1 MTSSWL
7 RIRSRAAAILVAA
20 LVLVLFG
27 ASPAWA
33 HSGLERSDPPN
44 GGVIS
49 VGRSTLTLW
58 FTEAIAAD
66 ASAFE
71 LRTADGVRVAVTA
84 SVSGADDGGIVRIHT
99 QPLEKATYL
108 LDWKVLATDDG
119 HTSNGSVYFGVG
131 TRPTGVA
138 AAAGVLPDTPGL
150 LIRWIDLSAIIL
162 CIGAIA
168 VSGRVLGSTGSTGS
182 SGSTGETGLAP
193 RRRAWFIGAL
203 AAGVAVVTGALT
215 PFLLTQPGGG
225 SLGDWFD
232 ATWATLTGTPW
243 GYLWSGREIALVIA
257 AGTLYRAAHSPRA
270 GGQLRVAVVAL
281 VAVVGLESWAGHAST
296 LPRGSALAVLAA
308 ASHLVAAGIWAGGL
322 AVLALCLIPL
332 LRRHREARKTILA
345 SAWRSFSPMAA
356 IATVVLVATGL
367 YEAGLHVPDL
377 SFVASTVY
385 GTVVA
390 GKLVLVAVALVLGGI
405 NTLLVN
411 PRLAARVGRILG
423 RPGGWAPV
431 PVRRFA
437 LVVGAEVLILVL
449 AVGAAGLLTSI
460 PTAREIASATKETT
474 LHTATV
480 DGLFVTLEHVAAGPD
495 RSRLIVRAR
504 SIVKLEAEPVSD
516 ITVTLAGPTGTTG
529 DVILERIEPGRFEA
543 ETAQPTPGDWSA
555 TVALDRDG
563 LPTAVTRVDWTVAE
577 ASPAD
582 ARPLEVVTS
591 VLAILLLG
599 AMLGAVFFARRRGP
613 AAAALP
619 LHPVR
624 VSENSGSQR

>member
-1 MTSSWL
+1 MSRSRL
-7 RIRSRAAAILVAA
+7 RVRSRAAAILLAA
-20 LVLVLFG
+20 FALVLFG

-49 VGRSTLTLW
+49 VGRSALTLW

-66 ASAFE
+66 ASTFE
-71 LRTADGVRVAVTA
+71 LHTSDGVRVVVTA
-84 SVSGADDGGIVRIHT
+84 SVSETDDGGIVRIHT

-138 AAAGVLPDTPGL
+138 SAAGGLPDLPGL

-162 CIGAIA
+162 GIGAIA
-168 VSGRVLGSTGSTGS
+168 VSGRVLGSMGAAGT
-182 SGSTGETGLAP
+182 AP
-193 RRRAWFIGAL
+193 RRRSLLIGAL
-203 AAGVAVVTGALT
+203 ATGVAVVTGALT

-257 AGTLYRAAHSPRA
+257 AATLYRAARSRQP

-308 ASHLVAAGIWAGGL
+308 ASHLVAAGVWAGGL
-322 AVLALCLIPL
+322 AILALCLIPL
-332 LRRHREARKTILA
+332 LRRNRDTRGPILA
-345 SAWRSFSPMAA
+345 SAWRAFSPMAA

-367 YEAGLHVPDL
+367 YEAGLHIPDL
-377 SFVASTVY
+377 NSVASTVY
-385 GTVVA
+385 GAVVA
-390 GKLVLVAVALVLGGI
+390 GKLVLVAAALILAGI

-411 PRLAARVGRILG
+411 PRLAARVGRVLG
-423 RPGGWAPV
+423 RSGGWAPV
-431 PVRRFA
+431 PPRRFA
-437 LVVGAEVLILVL
+437 AVVGAEILILVL
-449 AVGAAGLLTSI
+449 AVGAAGLLTSV
-460 PTAREIASATKETT
+460 PTAREIASATQQTT

-504 SIVKLEAEPVSD
+504 SIVKLEAQPVSD
-516 ITVTLAGPTGTTG
+516 VTVTLAGPTGTTG
-529 DVILERIEPGRFEA
+529 EVILERIEQGRFEA
-543 ETAQPTPGDWSA
+543 EIAQPTAGGWNA
-555 TVALDRDG
+555 IVALDRDG
-563 LPTAVTRVDWTVAE
+563 LPTAVAQVDWTVAA

-599 AMLGAVFFARRRGP
+599 AMLGVVIVARRRVH
-613 AAAALP
+613 AAVAVSF
-619 LHPVR
+619 HPVR
-624 VSENSGSQR
+624 ASENSGSKR

>member
-1 MTSSWL
+1 MTRSWP
-7 RIRSRAAAILVAA
+7 RIRSRVAAILLAA
-20 LVLVLFG
+20 VVLVLFG

-49 VGRSTLTLW
+49 VGRTTLTLW
-58 FTEAIAAD
+58 FTEAISED
-66 ASAFE
+66 ASTFE
-71 LRTADGVRVAVTA
+71 LRTADGERVAASA
-84 SVSGADDGGIVRIHT
+84 SVSEADDGGIVRIQT
-99 QPLEKATYL
+99 QPLAKATYL

-119 HTSNGSVYFGVG
+119 HTSNGTMYFGVG
-131 TRPTGVA
+131 TRPAGVA
-138 AAAGVLPDTPGL
+138 SAADGLPDLPGL

-162 CIGAIA
+162 CIGAFA
-168 VSGRVLGSTGSTGS
+168 VSGRVLGSTD
-182 SGSTGETGLAP
+182 ETGMAP
-193 RRRAWFIGAL
+193 RRRARFIGAL

-243 GYLWSGREIALVIA
+243 GYLWSGREIALVITA
-257 AGTLYRAAHSPRA
+257 VALYRAARSPRA
-270 GGQLRVAVVAL
+270 GGQLRSAVIAL

-296 LPRGSALAVLAA
+296 LPRGSVLAVLAA
-308 ASHLVAAGIWAGGL
+308 ASHLVAAGVWAGGL
-322 AVLALCLIPL
+322 AVLALCLSPL
-332 LRRHREARKTILA
+332 LHRNRETRRSILA
-345 SAWRSFSPMAA
+345 SAWRAFSPMAA

-385 GTVVA
+385 GAVVA
-390 GKLVLVAVALVLGGI
+390 GKLVLVVVALVLGGI

-423 RPGGWAPV
+423 RSGGWAPV
-431 PVRRFA
+431 PPRRFA
-437 LVVGAEVLILVL
+437 VIVGAEVLVLVL
-449 AVGAAGLLTSI
+449 AVGAAGLLTSV
-460 PTAREIASATKETT
+460 PTAREVASATKETT

-480 DGLFVTLEHVAAGPD
+480 DGLFVTLEQVAAGPD
-495 RSRLIVRAR
+495 RSRLIVRSR

-516 ITVTLAGPTGTTG
+516 VTVTLAGPTGTTG
-529 DVILERIEPGRFEA
+529 GVVLERIEPGRFEA
-543 ETAQPTPGDWSA
+543 ETAQPASGDWSA

-563 LPTAVTRVDWTVAE
+563 FPTAVTRVDWTVAV
-577 ASPAD
+577 AGPAD
-582 ARPLEVVTS
+582 VRPLEMVTS
-591 VLAILLLG
+591 VLAVLLLG
-599 AMLGAVFFARRRGP
+599 ALLGAVYFVRRRRP
-613 AAAALP
+613 AAVAVS

-624 VSENSGSQR
+624 ASENSGSKR